1 MYGKIGAAL
10 GAVALAVS
18 GYTAFTMSNQ
28 RINVDPQVVHAAF
41 GDYLARNPDTVGT
54 SVRAYMDARP
64 GLAAD
69 AAAAPSGDAIRAY
82 LLANPEVIVEA
93 INVFE
98 ENQKLA
104 AAAADEELV
113 ASNSDAI
120 FNDGFSIVR
129 GNPEGDIT
137 VVEFADYNCGYCK
150 RAHTEVEK
158 FVEADGNI
166 RLVIKEFPILGEG
179 SVFAARAALASG
191 AQKDGALYPAF
202 NDALMAHRGSH
213 TEDSVMK
220 VAAEVGLDV
229 EALEK
234 DMQSEEVRL
243 RINRTYELART
254 LKINGT
260 PAFVI
265 GDEIVRGYV
274 PADRLAQFAQ
284 VAREES

>member
-10 GAVALAVS
+10 GAIALAVS
-18 GYTAFTMSNQ
+18 GYTAFTTSNQ

-64 GLAAD
+64 GIAAE
-69 AAAAPSGDAIRAY
+69 APTGDAIRAY

-98 ENQKLA
+98 ANQKLA

-113 ASNSDAI
+113 ATNAKEI
-120 FNDGFSIVR
+120 FEDGFSIVR

-158 FVEADGNI
+158 FVAADGNI

-191 AQKDGALYPAF
+191 MQGDGALYPDF

-213 TEDSVMK
+213 TEASVMK
-220 VAAEVGLDV
+220 IAGEVGLDV
-229 EALEK
+229 AALEK
-234 DMQSEEVRL
+234 DMQSEDVRL
-243 RINRTYELART
+243 RINRTYELAQT

-265 GDEIVRGYV
+265 GGEVVRGYV
-274 PADRLAQFAQ
+274 PADRLAQFAE
-284 VAREES
+284 VAREDS